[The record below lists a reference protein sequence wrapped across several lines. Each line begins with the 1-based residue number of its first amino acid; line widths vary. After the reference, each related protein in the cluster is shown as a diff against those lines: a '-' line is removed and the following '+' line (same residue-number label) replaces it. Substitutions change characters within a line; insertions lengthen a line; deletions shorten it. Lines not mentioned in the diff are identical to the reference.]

1 MNHGRKTHGITDHGR
16 YTGRDSQTRA
26 GRNMAGSSFYVYG
39 SAVPKQEA
47 LPERRKE
54 ERPVWKQTSSQV
66 KKNRRRA
73 LDMSPIYTGFL
84 TVAAVCAVFIC
95 VVYLQL
101 QSELVQR
108 SENITA
114 LQEEL
119 SDLTEANDTAYNAA
133 ADSVNLQEIRD
144 KAMNE
149 LGMVYAANGNVVEY
163 DSPTS
168 DYVKQYNEIPSD
180 GILAKSKDV
189 SK

>member
-1 MNHGRKTHGITDHGR
+1 MAGRRTASYRTDHGR

-114 LQEEL
+114 LQKEL
-119 SDLTEANDTAYNAA
+119 SNLTEANDTAYNAA

>member
-1 MNHGRKTHGITDHGR
+1 MAAGKRTTYRRQSN
-16 YTGRDSQTRA
+16 TGNRSGQ
-26 GRNMAGSSFYVYG
+26 FYVYG
-39 SAVPKQEA
+39 NVAHQPKVLPNQEKQAVEVRPKK
-47 LPERRKE
+47 R
-54 ERPVWKQTSSQV
+54 TSSQV

-168 DYVKQYNEIPSD
+168 YYVKQYNDIPSD
-180 GILAKSKDV
+180 GILSKSKDV

>member
-1 MNHGRKTHGITDHGR
+1 MAAGKRTTYRRQSN
-16 YTGRDSQTRA
+16 TGNRSGQ
-26 GRNMAGSSFYVYG
+26 FYVYG
-39 SAVPKQEA
+39 NVAHQPKVLPNQEKQAVEVRPKK
-47 LPERRKE
+47 R
-54 ERPVWKQTSSQV
+54 TSSQV

-84 TVAAVCAVFIC
+84 TVAAVCAVFHLCRISAAP
-95 VVYLQL
+95 VRTRAEV
-101 QSELVQR
+101 R
-108 SENITA
+108 NITA

-133 ADSVNLQEIRD
+133 VDSVNLQEIRD

>member
-1 MNHGRKTHGITDHGR
+1 MAAGKRTTYRRQSN
-16 YTGRDSQTRA
+16 TGNRSGQ
-26 GRNMAGSSFYVYG
+26 FYVYG
-39 SAVPKQEA
+39 NVAHQPKVLPNQEKQAVEVRPKK
-47 LPERRKE
+47 R
-54 ERPVWKQTSSQV
+54 TSSQV

-84 TVAAVCAVFIC
+84 
-95 VVYLQL
+95 
-101 QSELVQR
+101 
-108 SENITA
+108 TA

>member
-1 MNHGRKTHGITDHGR
+1 MAAGKRTTYRRQSN
-16 YTGRDSQTRA
+16 TGNRSGQ
-26 GRNMAGSSFYVYG
+26 FYVYG
-39 SAVPKQEA
+39 NVAHQPKVLPNQEKQAVEV
-47 LPERRKE
+47 
-54 ERPVWKQTSSQV
+54 RP
-66 KKNRRRA
+66 KNRRRA